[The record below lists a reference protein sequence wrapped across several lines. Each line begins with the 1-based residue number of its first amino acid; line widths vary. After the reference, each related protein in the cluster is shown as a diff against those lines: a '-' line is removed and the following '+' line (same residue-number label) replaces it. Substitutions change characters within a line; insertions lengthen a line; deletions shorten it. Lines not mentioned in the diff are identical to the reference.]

1 MLTQKSASTQPR
13 TDLPKFALP
22 TLYPPPAARR
32 ERSSGS
38 ASAVGRIA
46 SLAPEGRR
54 GLQRSICPP
63 FPSLTERYQLSDNFG
78 SFSAPS
84 VPICSKQHL
93 TKLFAEIYTMQRS
106 ALCRS
111 RRELSN
117 AYLLAEPRTSPVKF
131 AKPCNLRTGAPR
143 RVGGLARRD
152 RGAELAGEGARRRSV
167 FQRPPASG
175 LPAAHHLGSGL
186 KVWNPGAAEV

>member
-22 TLYPPPAARR
+22 TYPPPAARR

-78 SFSAPS
+78 SFSTVS
-84 VPICSKQHL
+84 KPIFA
-93 TKLFAEIYTMQRS
+93 TKYWLE
-106 ALCRS
+106 
-111 RRELSN
+111 
-117 AYLLAEPRTSPVKF
+117 K
-131 AKPCNLRTGAPR
+131 G
-143 RVGGLARRD
+143 
-152 RGAELAGEGARRRSV
+152 RRRRNPYIVQETNVGKTATKMTATIDFAMQFKKLHESGMQV
-167 FQRPPASG
+167 SNICGCLEFHPSCIPAFLRASSICVVRLPSRKKSG
-175 LPAAHHLGSGL
+175 ESS
-186 KVWNPGAAEV
+186 